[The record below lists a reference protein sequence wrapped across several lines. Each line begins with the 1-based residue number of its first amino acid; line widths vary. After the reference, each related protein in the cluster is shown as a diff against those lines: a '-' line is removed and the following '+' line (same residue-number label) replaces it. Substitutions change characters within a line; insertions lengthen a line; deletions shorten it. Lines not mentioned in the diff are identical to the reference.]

1 MTTNPPMNELTAE
14 AAEARSRLAQD
25 LRTVIAD
32 AETLLKHAKEDAGK
46 EYTEARARLERSMQ
60 TARQQLTGIEQAALD
75 RVKQAGRVTDTYVH
89 DHPWQSVGVGA
100 AIGLL
105 VGLLIARR

>member
-1 MTTNPPMNELTAE
+1 MI
-14 AAEARSRLAQD
+14 Q
-25 LRTVIAD
+25 D
-32 AETLLKHAKEDAGK
+32 AETLLRHAKEDAGK
-46 EYTEARARLERSMQ
+46 EYVDARARLERSLGS
-60 TARQQLTGIEQAALD
+60 ARQQLAGVEAAAMD
-75 RVKQAGRVTDTYVH
+75 RVKQAGRTTDAYVH